1 MKTLSDQAI
10 GTAHG
15 KLILIGEHA
24 VVYNE
29 PAIAFPFPAA
39 PVEVRIEKIT
49 GQTVLTSTYFQ
60 GRLKDIPEALTN
72 LSMLIHTVCQDLNQS
87 VNGLHI
93 TISSKIPPERGM
105 GSSAAVATAVTR
117 ALYSLCERELTD
129 SQLLTYVDLS
139 EKIAH
144 GNPSGLDARVT
155 SSASPIYFKKGS
167 HFKPLD
173 LNLEG
178 YLIAADTGVKGQ
190 TRLAVEGVARQMKD
204 NPVST
209 KKIIQAIGQ
218 LSDKAKAAVETNQI
232 EQLGLLLSKAHLY
245 LKQLQ
250 VSSRQLDQLV
260 DAALASNALG
270 AKLTGGGRG
279 GCMIALAKTQK
290 QAEAIASDLMKNGA
304 AQTWIHAL
312 GENRHD

>member
-1 MKTLSDQAI
+1 MKTLSNQAI

-39 PVEVRIEKIT
+39 PVEVKIEKIT
-49 GQTVLTSTYFQ
+49 GQSVLTSTYFQ
-60 GRLKDIPEALTN
+60 GLLQNIPEALNN

-93 TISSKIPPERGM
+93 NISSKIPPERGM
-105 GSSAAVATAVTR
+105 GSSAAVATAMTR
-117 ALYSLCERELTD
+117 ALYSLFERELAVT
-129 SQLLTYVDLS
+129 QLLTYVDVS

-155 SSASPIYFKKGS
+155 SSNSPIYFKRGS

-178 YLIAADTGVKGQ
+178 YLIAADTGFKGQ
-190 TRLAVEGVARQMKD
+190 TRQAVEDVARQMQD
-204 NPVST
+204 NPEST
-209 KKIIQAIGQ
+209 KNAIQAIGQ
-218 LSDKAKAAVETNQI
+218 LSKRAKTAVETNQI
-232 EQLGLLLSKAHLY
+232 EQLGSLLTEAHLY

-250 VSSRQLDQLV
+250 VSSIQLDQLV
-260 DAALASNALG
+260 DTALASNALG

-279 GCMIALAKTQK
+279 GCMIALAKTKK
-290 QAEAIASDLMKNGA
+290 QAEEIASDLRKNGA

-312 GENRHD
+312 GENKHD